1 MLVEK
6 PYIAVIGEGGYCW
19 YNGGTMNN
27 KGFEMALTW
36 NDKVKD
42 FQYNVA
48 FNLSYYKNEVTELT
62 EEIYYT
68 YGGGNGVDK
77 TLVGNR
83 SVHGWASRQIGVFRT
98 QQEVDEINPN
108 IMYSFGFP
116 GVGRIKYVDADGNGT
131 IDTNYCVWLGSTIR
145 K

>member
-1 MLVEK
+1 
-6 PYIAVIGEGGYCW
+6 
-19 YNGGTMNN
+19 MNN

-77 TLVGNR
+77 TLVGQR
-83 SVHGWASRQIGVFRT
+83 SVHGWASRQMECSVPSRRWMS
-98 QQEVDEINPN
+98 INPN
-108 IMYSFGFP
+108 IMYSL
-116 GVGRIKYVDADGNGT
+116 RSRSRTYQ
-131 IDTNYCVWLGSTIR
+131 IR
-145 K
+145 GC